1 MSELEQLAK
10 QLETIRNIY
19 FFEGCDGCPFY
30 SMEDVSPDIQDGKEP
45 DTNFCDSVPVNC
57 KFLALANLCKACD
70 AYEKMKGEE
79 E

>member
-10 QLETIRNIY
+10 QLEDIRNIY
-19 FFEGCDGCPFY
+19 FFNGCNNCPFY
-30 SMEDVSPDIQDGKEP
+30 SMENVSEGIENGTEE
-45 DTNFCDSVPVNC
+45 DTNFCDSVPINC
-57 KFLALANLCKACD
+57 KFWALANLCKACD